1 MRTHPWS
8 PLRLSA
14 FALGGGLLI
23 ATLVP
28 IAAHAATWTYEVA
41 STVAVGAIPGGI
53 AINATTNT
61 VYVANRG
68 DDTVSVI
75 DGITGSLIS
84 AIGVGNAPGAV
95 AVNPSTNT
103 VYVTHEGAD
112 TVSVI
117 DGATGAV
124 VSTLAVGAWPYAIA
138 VNETTNTVYV
148 ANLSHS
154 MSVIDGVTRAVDT
167 IAVGPSN
174 SQLTGIAVNEAT
186 NTVYAS
192 DYINGRL
199 WQIDGATHFVSPGIA
214 VGAAPF
220 GVAVYEATNTVYVA
234 NVGSASVSV
243 VNGATR
249 VVDSVIPVGVGPF
262 GVAVDATRNTVF
274 VASSVA
280 NTLSVIDATTGAVT
294 QGIAVGANAHG
305 VAANPITNTVY
316 VANSDDASVSVLRAV
331 GAPSITTGS
340 LPAGTVGAPFS
351 ATVTAT
357 GIGPIAFTVW
367 SGALP
372 AGLTLDSSTGTIS
385 GTPTSPG
392 SASFTIMAKSAAGAD
407 FQTLTVDTAA
417 AALAVTGLEVL
428 PWSVGGAL
436 ALFAGALLL
445 ALRRK
450 RRRSDAV

>member
-84 AIGVGNAPGAV
+84 TIGVGNAPGAV

-199 WQIDGATHFVSPGIA
+199 WQIDDDPVSRA
-214 VGAAPF
+214 KDQ
-220 GVAVYEATNTVYVA
+220 GVPSACPRVSQSGPLRS
-234 NVGSASVSV
+234 GSPC
-243 VNGATR
+243 TR
-249 VVDSVIPVGVGPF
+249 PRTPCTSPMW
-262 GVAVDATRNTVF
+262 A
-274 VASSVA
+274 
-280 NTLSVIDATTGAVT
+280 
-294 QGIAVGANAHG
+294 
-305 VAANPITNTVY
+305 
-316 VANSDDASVSVLRAV
+316 VLRCRSSMERPAWWI
-331 GAPSITTGS
+331 PSS
-340 LPAGTVGAPFS
+340 
-351 ATVTAT
+351 
-357 GIGPIAFTVW
+357 
-367 SGALP
+367 
-372 AGLTLDSSTGTIS
+372 
-385 GTPTSPG
+385 
-392 SASFTIMAKSAAGAD
+392 
-407 FQTLTVDTAA
+407 
-417 AALAVTGLEVL
+417 
-428 PWSVGGAL
+428 
-436 ALFAGALLL
+436 
-445 ALRRK
+445 R
-450 RRRSDAV
+450 

>member
-1 MRTHPWS
+1 VS
-8 PLRLSA
+8 
-14 FALGGGLLI
+14 
-23 ATLVP
+23 
-28 IAAHAATWTYEVA
+28 
-41 STVAVGAIPGGI
+41 STVTVGTSPFGVAVNPV
-53 AINATTNT
+53 TNT
-61 VYVANRG
+61 IYVPNAG

-84 AIGVGNAPGAV
+84 TIGVGEAPGAV
-95 AVNPSTNT
+95 AVNSSTNT
-103 VYVTHEGAD
+103 VYVTHEGAA

-124 VSTLAVGAWPYAIA
+124 VSTLTVGAWPYAVA
-138 VNETTNTVYV
+138 VNETTNTVYT

-192 DYINGRL
+192 VYINGRL
-199 WQIDGATHFVSPGIA
+199 WQIAGATHVVSPGIA

-262 GVAVDATRNTVF
+262 GVAVDATGNTVF
-274 VASSVA
+274 VT
-280 NTLSVIDATTGAVT
+280 NGGGGGLSVIDGATGTVAYSV
-294 QGIAVGANAHG
+294 AVGTNPHG
-305 VAANPITNTVY
+305 VALNVSTNTVY
-316 VANSDDASVSVLRAV
+316 VTNSGDNNVAVLRAV
-331 GAPSITTGS
+331 GAPSITTGT
-340 LPAGTVGAPFS
+340 LPGGTVGAAYS
-351 ATVTAT
+351 ATVEAT
-357 GIGPIAFTVW
+357 GVAPIVWTVR

-372 AGLTLDSSTGTIS
+372 AGLTLDASTGVIS

-392 SASFTIMAKSAAGAD
+392 SATFTVMAKSDAGAD
-407 FQTLTVDTAA
+407 FQTLTVDTTA
-417 AALAVTGLEVL
+417 AALAVTGLETL

-445 ALRRK
+445 ALQRK

>member
-1 MRTHPWS
+1 MRTHVRP
-8 PLRLSA
+8 PLSLA
-14 FALGGGLLI
+14 TFALGGGLLL
-23 ATLVP
+23 AALVP
-28 IAAHAATWTYEVA
+28 TAAHAATWTYEVS
-41 STVAVGAIPGGI
+41 STVNVGTSPFGVAVNPV
-53 AINATTNT
+53 TNT
-61 VYVANRG
+61 IYVPNAG

-75 DGITGSLIS
+75 DGITGSLLS
-84 AIGVGNAPGAV
+84 TIGVGDAPGSA
-95 AVNPSTNT
+95 AVNSSTNT

-138 VNETTNTVYV
+138 VNETTNTVYT

-154 MSVIDGVTRAVDT
+154 VSVIDGVTRAVDT
-167 IAVGPSN
+167 VAVGPSN

-192 DYINGRL
+192 DYINGSL

-274 VASSVA
+274 VANSVT
-280 NTLSVIDATTGAVT
+280 NTLSVIDATTRAVAP
-294 QGIAVGANAHG
+294 GIAVGANAHG
-305 VAANPITNTVY
+305 VAVNPITNTVY
-316 VANSDDASVSVLRAV
+316 VANSDGASLSVLRAV

-340 LPAGTVGAPFS
+340 LPAGAVSAPFS

-357 GIGPIAFTVW
+357 GVGPISFTVW

-385 GTPTSPG
+385 GTPTSAG
-392 SASFTIMAKSAAGAD
+392 SATFTVMAESDAGAD
-407 FQTLTVDTAA
+407 FQTLTVVTSA
-417 AALAVTGLEVL
+417 AALAATGFEVL
-428 PWSVGGAL
+428 PWSLGGVL
-436 ALFAGALLL
+436 ALLAGALLL
-445 ALRRK
+445 ALRGK
-450 RRRSDAV
+450 RRRSGAV